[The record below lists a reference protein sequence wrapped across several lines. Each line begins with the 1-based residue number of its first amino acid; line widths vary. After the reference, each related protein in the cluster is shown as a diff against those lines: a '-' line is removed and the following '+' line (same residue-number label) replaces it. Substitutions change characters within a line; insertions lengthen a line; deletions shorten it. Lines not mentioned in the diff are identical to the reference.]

1 MTQQPP
7 GGLLSQ
13 AGVWRDQLRSDL
25 RPSTAQQALRL
36 AAWAFVIATLFVPL
50 LRQTNTVNDVA
61 FPIVLILGLGAL
73 LWVAP
78 RNDLRTW
85 AFYIVSMYFFT
96 QLRDAADETAIA
108 ASTDYVLE
116 WEIDWFGTTPSAWL
130 QDRIGGANGETN
142 AISFLATLV
151 HWSWF
156 VFPHALVFGVYFFA
170 RPLFFRVATIM
181 IGTFFVAVALYYLV
195 PTVPPW
201 LAAEQG
207 ATSHIQRVIIDTG
220 PQIFGQALFDNLF
233 RLMAEPNPS
242 AAMPSLHFAA
252 AAILLFLSYLLRARV
267 LTIFALM
274 YTISMAFSLIYLG
287 EHYFADIFVGGLV
300 AVVAAFIV
308 ETALGNGPGKR
319 YRVRLRSKLTGVT
332 ARARSTARTPA
343 LTPRHEFAPGHEFTP
358 GHELRRTPKA
368 H

>member
-7 GGLLSQ
+7 SGLLAQ
-13 AGVWRDQLRSDL
+13 AGVWRDQLRADL
-25 RPSTAQQALRL
+25 RPTTPHQALRL

-50 LRQTNTVNDVA
+50 IRETSTVNDVA
-61 FPIVLILGLGAL
+61 FPVVLIMGMAAL

-85 AFYIVSMYFFT
+85 VFYFVSMYFFI

-116 WEIDWFGTTPSAWL
+116 WETSWFGVTPSAWL
-130 QDRIGGANGETN
+130 QDHVGGANGETN
-142 AISFLATLV
+142 AISFLATFV

-170 RPLFFRVATIM
+170 RPLFFRVAAIM
-181 IGTFFVAVALYYLV
+181 IGTFFVAVALYYLA

-207 ATSHIQRVIIDTG
+207 ATGHIQRIITDTG
-220 PQIFGQALFDNLF
+220 PQILGQTLSDNLF
-233 RLMAEPNPS
+233 SILAEPNPS

-267 LTIFALM
+267 LTMVAMF
-274 YTISMAFSLIYLG
+274 YTVAMAFSLIYLG

-300 AVVAAFIV
+300 AIVAAFIV

-319 YRVRLRSKLTGVT
+319 YVVPLRARLKGTSARVRDATG
-332 ARARSTARTPA
+332 SPA
-343 LTPRHEFAPGHEFTP
+343 FTPRHEI
-358 GHELRRTPKA
+358 RQTPKG